1 MGWPVCN
8 VNSDMKVAIAVDS
21 AHRDVY
27 SNKLLEFAKGIET
40 VGDQA
45 VVVKGVPDA
54 KNFDTA
60 VLYGSWKEWRG
71 APHHIIKKQIAQN
84 FKKYVQLE
92 TPVIGRGVRG
102 INHQYLRVGVNGFLW
117 DTTEWGFEHM
127 DPNRYL
133 QVFKDT
139 GYDIDTEWKIDGE
152 NIVIMMQNPGDASLR
167 GADIFEWCYNTVKEI
182 RTRTARPI
190 IVRPHPL
197 PRKGMD
203 ALTSRLLE
211 FENLTIVE
219 NELPDNLRPLEEDF
233 KDAYCVVSF
242 SSGSAV
248 DAVLT
253 GVPNIALDP
262 GNMAWLVSKHSL
274 DNIEYERYISDRKE
288 WMQKI
293 SHCQWNVEEL
303 KNGECWKHI
312 KQSLQIV

>member
-1 MGWPVCN
+1 
-8 VNSDMKVAIAVDS
+8 
-21 AHRDVY
+21 
-27 SNKLLEFAKGIET
+27 
-40 VGDQA
+40 
-45 VVVKGVPDA
+45 
-54 KNFDTA
+54 
-60 VLYGSWKEWRG
+60 
-71 APHHIIKKQIAQN
+71 
-84 FKKYVQLE
+84 
-92 TPVIGRGVRG
+92 
-102 INHQYLRVGVNGFLW
+102 
-117 DTTEWGFEHM
+117 M

-182 RTRTARPI
+182 RTRTTRPI

>member
-1 MGWPVCN
+1 
-8 VNSDMKVAIAVDS
+8 MKVAIAINS

-27 SNKLLEFAKGIET
+27 SNKLLEFAKGVEA

-54 KNFDTA
+54 EDFDTA
-60 VLYGSWKEWRG
+60 VMYGSWKEWRG
-71 APHHIIKKQIAQN
+71 APHHTIKKQIAQN

-139 GYDIDTEWKIDGE
+139 GYNINTKWKVDGE

-167 GADIFEWCYNTVKEI
+167 GTDIFEWCYNTIKEI
-182 RTRTARPI
+182 RTRTTRPI

-248 DAVLT
+248 DAVLA

-303 KNGECWKHI
+303 ENGKCWKHI